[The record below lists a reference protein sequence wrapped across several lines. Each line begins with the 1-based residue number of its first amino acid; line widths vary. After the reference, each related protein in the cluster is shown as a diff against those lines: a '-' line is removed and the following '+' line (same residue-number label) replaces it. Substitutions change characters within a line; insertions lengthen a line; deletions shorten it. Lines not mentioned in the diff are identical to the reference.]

1 MKDTVLKVIA
11 AVAGLSVAG
20 FVTSR
25 VVKNRRYKKNW
36 RERIGLD
43 LFIIRRILEG
53 CGEPAVGK
61 E

>member
-1 MKDTVLKVIA
+1 MKNVILKVIA
-11 AVAGLSVAG
+11 SGAALGAVG

-25 VVKNRRYKKNW
+25 VIKSRRDKKNW

-43 LFIIRRILEG
+43 LFIIRSILEG
-53 CGEPAVGK
+53 CGEPAAGK

>member
-1 MKDTVLKVIA
+1 MKNVILKVIA
-11 AVAGLSVAG
+11 SGAALGAVG

-25 VVKNRRYKKNW
+25 VVKSRRDKKNW
-36 RERIGLD
+36 CERIGLD

>member
-1 MKDTVLKVIA
+1 MKNVILKVIA
-11 AVAGLSVAG
+11 SGAALGVVG

-25 VVKNRRYKKNW
+25 VIKSRRDKRNW
-36 RERIGLD
+36 RDRIGLD

>member
-1 MKDTVLKVIA
+1 MKKVILKVIA
-11 AVAGLSVAG
+11 SGAALGVAG

-25 VVKNRRYKKNW
+25 VVKNRRDNKNW
-36 RERIGLD
+36 HERIGLD

>member
-1 MKDTVLKVIA
+1 MKNVILKVIA
-11 AVAGLSVAG
+11 SGAALGAVG

-25 VVKNRRYKKNW
+25 VVKSRRDKKNW

-53 CGEPAVGK
+53 CGEPVVGK

>member
-1 MKDTVLKVIA
+1 MKNVILKVIVSGA
-11 AVAGLSVAG
+11 TLGAVG

-25 VVKNRRYKKNW
+25 VVKSRRDKKNW

-43 LFIIRRILEG
+43 LFIIRRIIEG

>member
-1 MKDTVLKVIA
+1 MKNVILKVIA
-11 AVAGLSVAG
+11 SGAALGIAG

-25 VVKNRRYKKNW
+25 VVKSRRDKKNW

>member
-1 MKDTVLKVIA
+1 MKKVILKVIA
-11 AVAGLSVAG
+11 SGAALGVAG

-25 VVKNRRYKKNW
+25 VVKNRRDRKNW
-36 RERIGLD
+36 RESIGLD

>member
-1 MKDTVLKVIA
+1 MKNVILKMIA
-11 AVAGLSVAG
+11 SGAALGVVG

-25 VVKNRRYKKNW
+25 VIKSRRDKKNW

-43 LFIIRRILEG
+43 LFIIRSILEG
-53 CGEPAVGK
+53 CGEPPVGK